1 VSVQV
6 QGELTNAAVP
16 KSAATRKRH
25 LRGVNFE
32 RATRDRITAMSHLAD
47 WLNSERIQYVERVA
61 DWQEA
66 IVLAGR
72 PLLSEGVISQAYID
86 AIIQQKKA
94 IGPFFVIA
102 PQIAMPHARPE
113 QGALGL
119 GLSVLLLGTAV
130 KFDSEENDPVKVL
143 FMFAAPDSNSHIEM
157 ISQLAE
163 VLSDENIM
171 AQVFNADSHEALLA
185 ILSGV

>member
-1 VSVQV
+1 
-6 QGELTNAAVP
+6 
-16 KSAATRKRH
+16 
-25 LRGVNFE
+25 
-32 RATRDRITAMSHLAD
+32 
-47 WLNSERIQYVERVA
+47 
-61 DWQEA
+61 
-66 IVLAGR
+66 
-72 PLLSEGVISQAYID
+72 
-86 AIIQQKKA
+86 
-94 IGPFFVIA
+94 
-102 PQIAMPHARPE
+102 MPHARPE